1 MTDHFDLLKEILDDD
16 FEDIIN
22 TYQLCYPKHL
32 SEAQQYII
40 DQNFDS
46 LEKLLYVMQTV
57 SAQVGDEQ
65 SLKILQPAFKKLG
78 DKNHMLA
85 NLTSDLEKSFQ
96 KFISDQA
103 K

>member
-1 MTDHFDLLKEILDDD
+1 
-16 FEDIIN
+16 
-22 TYQLCYPKHL
+22 
-32 SEAQQYII
+32 
-40 DQNFDS
+40 
-46 LEKLLYVMQTV
+46 MQTV